1 MADHKSKVESSSPDV
16 KNQHTPGPWEVYG
29 ATEICVFGDNW
40 AHIAVVSSPRGPE
53 GKDDP
58 ARSKAQ
64 PVWLSDPRFKEACA
78 NARLIAAAPDLLAA
92 LRSLHKWCDDNI
104 NGSPLEYGKIM
115 VAADAA
121 IAKAEGRQ

>member
-1 MADHKSKVESSSPDV
+1 MADHKSKVESSSPEV
-16 KNQHTPGPWEVYG
+16 KNQHTPGPLRVAQYSTGLNIEASNGQTVCFFTVNRSDEG
-29 ATEICVFGDNW
+29 PLAD
-40 AHIAVVSSPRGPE
+40 ALRG
-53 GKDDP
+53 
-58 ARSKAQ
+58 
-64 PVWLSDPRFKEACA
+64 LACQF
-78 NARLIAAAPDLLAA
+78 AAAPELLAA